1 MLAINPEDIAA
12 AVVKLRTMEGPVL
25 LEIKAKTGA
34 RHDLGRPK
42 TKPLENKEDFM
53 HFLALSK

>member
-1 MLAINPEDIAA
+1 M
-12 AVVKLRTMEGPVL
+12 AVTADEVMAGVNQLRSMPGPAL
-25 LEIKAKTGA
+25 LEIKVHTGA

-42 TKPLENKEDFM
+42 TKPLENKDDFM